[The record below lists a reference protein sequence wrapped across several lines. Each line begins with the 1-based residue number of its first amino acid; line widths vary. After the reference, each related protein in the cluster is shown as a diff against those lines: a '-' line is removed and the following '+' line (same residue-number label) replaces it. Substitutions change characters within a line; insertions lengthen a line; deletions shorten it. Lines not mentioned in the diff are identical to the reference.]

1 MKSKYTLCR
10 YSLLTALYSF
20 LVFPHNSYGVELHVG
35 LQHGFSSSCVAHHAT
50 LAIGVGSLNILI
62 TELKNPETQVVE
74 NIWSSDRKLSKC
86 KLNLEK
92 SQAHIKACTN
102 SWFQFGQFPVTWVV
116 SPTGPT
122 QISQYRLPVTDKV
135 PRMCCNLL
143 FHGTS

>member
-10 YSLLTALYSF
+10 HSLLTALYSF
-20 LVFPHNSYGVELHVG
+20 LVFPHNSYGVGLHVG
-35 LQHGFSSSCVAHHAT
+35 LQHGSSSSCAAHHAT
-50 LAIGVGSLNILI
+50 LATGLGSLDILI

-74 NIWSSDRKLSKC
+74 KSDPLDRKLSKC

-92 SQAHIKACTN
+92 SQAHIKACTK
-102 SWFQFGQFPVTWVV
+102 SWFQFGQFPLTWAVP
-116 SPTGPT
+116 PTGPT
-122 QISQYRLPVTDKV
+122 QINQYRLPVTDKV